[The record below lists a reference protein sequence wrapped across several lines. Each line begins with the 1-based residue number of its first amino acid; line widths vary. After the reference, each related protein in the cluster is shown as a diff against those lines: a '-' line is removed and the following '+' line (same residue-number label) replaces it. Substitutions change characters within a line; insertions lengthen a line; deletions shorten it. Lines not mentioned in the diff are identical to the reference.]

1 MRAARGRAEPAPSRP
16 SWLGSA
22 RLGKLALQRWP
33 FCRQS
38 LILFCVAQE
47 RREIFLWGFSVFS
60 PIIESLVRI
69 RAGIHTRITG
79 PNTVCAFHFPTNLQR
94 LENATPRRCRAVRT
108 VAAHRTELFAG
119 VRRSIDARDP
129 RAPRVRVT
137 SHEPRRIDRRK
148 GGQRTERITL
158 MSAMSSSMAARVA
171 FAPAASRVASKSG
184 KKQRAAARRAGRTA
198 RGAHRGLVVRA
209 SDLDD
214 ELAAINAAIEALKAE
229 NDAMLASSLD
239 SVATVVETPPPTAA
253 PTPPPQTA
261 APPAAP
267 TPPPQTAAPPA
278 APPTPPPQTAAPP
291 AAPAAPETAVPPP
304 AATPAPDA
312 VPTPAPVPAPEAAAS
327 PEWLNPTPAAA
338 PAAPIARVAPPAA
351 APASEKVRPD
361 VLSTR

>member
-1 MRAARGRAEPAPSRP
+1 MRAARGRAAPAPSRP

-267 TPPPQTAAPPA
+267 TPPPHRRAPRRAADATAADR
-278 APPTPPPQTAAPP
+278 APPPRLPPRRPRCLLPRHPQPRPRFPPPPRFPP
-291 AAPAAPETAVPPP
+291 RKPRRLR
-304 AATPAPDA
+304 
-312 VPTPAPVPAPEAAAS
+312 S
-327 PEWLNPTPAAA
+327 G
-338 PAAPIARVAPPAA
+338 
-351 APASEKVRPD
+351 
-361 VLSTR
+361 